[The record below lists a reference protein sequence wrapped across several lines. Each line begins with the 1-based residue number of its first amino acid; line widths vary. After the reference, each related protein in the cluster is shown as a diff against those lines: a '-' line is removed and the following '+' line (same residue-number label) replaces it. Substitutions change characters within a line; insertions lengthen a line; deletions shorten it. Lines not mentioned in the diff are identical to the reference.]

1 MEISYL
7 AAFLGGAL
15 MIFAPCAAM
24 LLPAFFAY
32 AFTSRKTLLART
44 LVFALGVLIVLV
56 PLGAFAGSLGA
67 LIRSYSQTVT
77 LVAGLLIMALGII
90 QMFAISIPTPRWASS
105 LMTPKSAGNQE
116 DGAGAPTNLAVFLLG
131 IGYAIA
137 GVGCSGPI
145 LGAVL
150 SFATLGGS
158 TLTGALLMATFAI
171 GMVLPVGL
179 LALLWELFNL
189 SEKSWLK
196 PKPAKLLGRWTTRMN
211 IISGTIFVI
220 LGTLLVF
227 FGGQAGLPSILTATQ
242 QVELESKIINSVAG
256 VPGWLF
262 FAFAAVLIALIAI
275 TVKERRNRGK

>member
-44 LVFALGVLIVLV
+44 IVFALGVIIVLV

-105 LMTPKSAGNQE
+105 LMTPKSAGNQAE
-116 DGAGAPTNLAVFLLG
+116 GGAPTNLAVFLLG

-171 GMVLPVGL
+171 GMVLPVAL
-179 LALLWELFNL
+179 LAFFWELFNL
-189 SEKSWLK
+189 SKKSWLK

-211 IISGTIFVI
+211 IISGAIFVV
-220 LGTLLVF
+220 LGVELVF

-242 QVELESKIINSVAG
+242 QVELESKIITSVAG

-262 FAFAAVLIALIAI
+262 FTFAAVLVALIVV